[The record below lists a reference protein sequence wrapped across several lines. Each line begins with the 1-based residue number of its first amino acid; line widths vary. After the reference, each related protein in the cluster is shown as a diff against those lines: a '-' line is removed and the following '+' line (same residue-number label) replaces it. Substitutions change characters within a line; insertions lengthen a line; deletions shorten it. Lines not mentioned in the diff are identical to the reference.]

1 MGKDKILII
10 DDEPD
15 FVETLTLMLQARNYD
30 VVTALDGAE
39 GLSKVRTE
47 HPDLTI
53 LDIMMPG
60 MNGYEVCQKLKTSN
74 DTKSMPVIILTAKGE
89 RESVIKARKVKA
101 DDYIVK
107 PFNLPTLINKVSKLL
122 F

>member
-1 MGKDKILII
+1 MGKEKILII

-30 VVTALDGAE
+30 VVTALDGTE

-60 MNGYEVCQKLKTSN
+60 MNGYEVCQKLKTSD
-74 DTKSMPVIILTAKGE
+74 DTKNMPIIMLTAKGE
-89 RESVIKARKVKA
+89 RASVIEARIVKA

-107 PFNLPTLINKVSKLL
+107 PFTLPTLINKVNKLL
-122 F
+122 L

>member
-1 MGKDKILII
+1 MSKEKILII

-30 VVTALDGAE
+30 VVTALDGTE

-60 MNGYEVCQKLKTSN
+60 MSGYEVCQKLKTSN
-74 DTKSMPVIILTAKGE
+74 DTKSMPVIMLTAKGE
-89 RESVIKARKVKA
+89 RASVIEARKAKA

-122 F
+122 L